1 MGSEVRVEG
10 RTGSWTARCAAPA
23 AAAGSYCDLIDACY
37 TRTRATTVRDNGAAY
52 FPTPR
57 RGRAPSGRVH
67 CEEEYYGTSEVHDC
81 SSVPP
86 PFPPQTGGD
95 GGTSTQDRGGALRYV
110 SPPKGSCA
118 AQAEWWD
125 PDLRW
130 QMQTLGPT

>member
-1 MGSEVRVEG
+1 MGSEVRVEAG
-10 RTGSWTARCAAPA
+10 RG
-23 AAAGSYCDLIDACY
+23 AGLLGALPQQQQREVTCDLIDACY
-37 TRTRATTVRDNGAAY
+37 TRTRATTV
-52 FPTPR
+52 